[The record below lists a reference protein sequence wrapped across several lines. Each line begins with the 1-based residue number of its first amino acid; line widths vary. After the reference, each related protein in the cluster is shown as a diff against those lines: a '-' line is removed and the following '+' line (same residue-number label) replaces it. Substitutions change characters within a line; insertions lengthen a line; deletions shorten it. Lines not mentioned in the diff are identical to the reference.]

1 MQCSILVM
9 VDVKSA
15 IAAAR
20 VGFHEFMEE
29 EETCE
34 NIRLEEV
41 ELSED
46 EKYWMITLGY
56 DVFCKPYEVQNVF
69 LHNPDFQT
77 RKREYKLFRVNA
89 NNGNVESMK
98 IRTV

>member
-1 MQCSILVM
+1 M

-15 IAAAR
+15 IAEAR
-20 VGFHEFMEE
+20 SSFHAFLEE
-29 EETCE
+29 EQPLE
-34 NIRLEEV
+34 NVRLEEV

-56 DVFCKPYEVQNVF
+56 DTFYRPYEVQNM
-69 LHNPDFQT
+69 LLSSADLQT

-89 NNGNVESMK
+89 ENGIVESMK

>member
-1 MQCSILVM
+1 M

-15 IAAAR
+15 IRAAR
-20 VGFHEFMEE
+20 IGFREFMEE
-29 EETCE
+29 EQTFD
-34 NIRLEEV
+34 NVRLEEV

-56 DVFCKPYEVQNVF
+56 DVFYEPYEVQNVF
-69 LHNPDFQT
+69 LTNPDFKA
-77 RKREYKLFRVNA
+77 RKREYKLFQVNA
-89 NNGNVESMK
+89 DSGNVESMK

>member
-1 MQCSILVM
+1 M

-15 IAAAR
+15 ITAAR
-20 VGFHEFMEE
+20 IGFRDFLEVEQPL
-29 EETCE
+29 E
-34 NIRLEEV
+34 NVRLEEV

-56 DVFCKPYEVQNVF
+56 DTFYRPYEVQNVM
-69 LHNPDFQT
+69 LSSADLQT

-89 NNGNVESMK
+89 ENGNVESMK